1 MKEDL
6 STLTVLILSKCYV
19 LLLCDFDKPGQ
30 SLENW
35 IVYEKKRIWTWKKPP
50 PPFFFASRKA
60 EGGEESHKILTNSA
74 FNADTI
80 APAQLCT
87 LHVESIVVHWELPCA
102 LWEGKPNGPAFPLD
116 IANDLQKWMP

>member
-1 MKEDL
+1 VILISLVSHWKTELFMKKSISE
-6 STLTVLILSKCYV
+6 
-19 LLLCDFDKPGQ
+19 
-30 SLENW
+30 LENS
-35 IVYEKKRIWTWKKPP
+35 PP

-102 LWEGKPNGPAFPLD
+102 L
-116 IANDLQKWMP
+116 